1 MTRRQFHEGKLA
13 AALVLA
19 SAVALVGLTRF
30 APLNESQGAT
40 VLVLVTAGI
49 VLAALPGTVMSCW
62 SAFGRMILWSA
73 SGWCLMLLL
82 GGIFSFGALMAL
94 PLALIVLG
102 LVTWP
107 RAEGQPF
114 VSWPDVFAHAGGF
127 GALFVA
133 LIASALVR

>member
-1 MTRRQFHEGKLA
+1 
-13 AALVLA
+13 LVLA
-19 SAVALVGLTRF
+19 SAVALVGLTQF

-40 VLVLVTAGI
+40 VLVLITAGI
-49 VLAALPGTVMSCW
+49 VLAALPGTVIPLW

-73 SGWCLMLLL
+73 SGWCLMLLLL